1 MTEEEKKEL
10 EEYREFIHMLS
21 ETSDTRIFLNKGPE
35 HAKVV
40 LEEIFKQSKKTV
52 RIFAGNLTRVV
63 GDDPDYISALSD
75 FVQNEGSS
83 LKILLNDY
91 KEELAKESKLYMRL
105 AYFKSEGKDIT
116 VKSTTAKPYR
126 KSDPEQKEFHFTV
139 GDEKAY
145 RIETDIKERKAE
157 GSMNRSETAVSLAK
171 FFDELF
177 KSDQSKD
184 IDILR
189 LFNYDEPEP
198 VQLQYNE

>member
-10 EEYREFIHMLS
+10 EEYREFIQMLS
-21 ETSDTRIFLNKGPE
+21 ETSDSRIFLNKGPE

-40 LEEIFKQSKKTV
+40 LEQIFKQSKESV

-63 GDDPDYISALSD
+63 GDDADYIAALSD

-83 LKILLNDY
+83 VRILLNDY

-105 AYFKSEGKDIT
+105 AYFKSKGKDIV
-116 VKSTTAKPYR
+116 VKSTNAKPYR

-157 GSMNRSETAVSLAK
+157 GSMNRTETAAPMAA
-171 FFDELF
+171 FFDSLF
-177 KSDQSKD
+177 DSDQSKV
-184 IDILR
+184 IDILK
-189 LFNYDEPEP
+189 LFNYNELNA
-198 VQLQYNE
+198 VQLQ